1 MMDDFLTQLR
11 GNPRLRWGIALI
23 VGIAWLY
30 GILLLRDEV
39 ADQTLRY
46 RSATQA
52 IARLQAQL
60 AQPEW
65 ADRTTAARA
74 MAVQLEGRLWQAP
87 TPGLAQSAYQDWVTA
102 TLVKAGIN
110 NPQVT
115 VTVVEDAPAAGSTSA
130 APLTAAA
137 APAVAAPTDLWKIK
151 AKLNF
156 EFNAPALMDFLAR
169 LESHEKQ
176 TVVNTLTAR
185 KEPAPRV
192 DMEVVAYFQK
202 QTAGKP

>member
-1 MMDDFLTQLR
+1 MNDLLRQLR
-11 GNPRLRWGIALI
+11 DNRRLRWGIAVI
-23 VGIAWLY
+23 VGMGWLY
-30 GILLLRDEV
+30 GILVLRDEV

-52 IARLQAQL
+52 VARLQAQL

-65 ADRTTAARA
+65 TDRAAAARA
-74 MAVQLEGRLWQAP
+74 LAVQLEGRLWQAP
-87 TPGLAQSAYQDWVTA
+87 TPGLAQSAYQDWVSA
-102 TLVKAGIN
+102 TLIKAGFT

-115 VTVVEDAPAAGSTSA
+115 VTVVEDAPASSTS
-130 APLTAAA
+130 
-137 APAVAAPTDLWKIK
+137 PAVSPDSPAVPAPTDLWKIK

-192 DMEVVAYFQK
+192 EMEVVAYFQK